1 MKNIISL
8 PLFRRFLPQLGLVVL
23 GLFLGWLLF
32 GGDES
37 NTHEHASEEVW
48 TCAMHPQI
56 QEDGPGTCPLCG
68 MDLTKLK
75 TVSGAVEVAGEL
87 QMSEAALRLANVQTS
102 TVQQLSPE
110 KELAL
115 SGKIKADE
123 SRISAITAR
132 FPGRVEQLYIN
143 FTGQAVRKGQKLA
156 SVYSPE
162 LITAQQELWE
172 ALGLKEQS
180 PQLYEAVRNKLRLW
194 ELTETQIDSL
204 EHQKTPAT
212 RFDILAPLTG
222 TVTMRQ
228 VSLGD
233 YIREGSSLFE
243 IANLSRVWVV
253 LDAYESDLPW
263 IRTGDRITVT
273 VKSLSGKEFRTRVS
287 FIEPVIDPI
296 TRVAYIRAELNNSGQ
311 LLKPDMFVR
320 GEIASRLPGKGESLV
335 IPVSAVLWTG
345 KRSVVYTQVRP
356 EDPTTF
362 AYREITLG
370 EEIEGY
376 YIVESGLEA
385 GERIVTNGAFKLDAA
400 AQLSNQP
407 SMMNPLEVVAPIH
420 PAKIP
425 DAFHEQLGTLITSYL
440 QLKDALIA
448 TDANAAVTSARS
460 LFRQLGQMEG
470 NLLSGEAHEFWKKQ
484 SRSLA
489 AHSEKIASAEAIAK
503 QRDQFLFLSAV
514 LIKTVEALGIGE
526 ATFYVQHCP
535 MANSFEGADW
545 ISKEET
551 ILNPYFGDEMLNC
564 GSVIRTLSSP
574 SQ

>member
-1 MKNIISL
+1 MKNIISF
-8 PLFRRFLPQLGLVVL
+8 PFFRRFLPQLGLVVL

-32 GGDES
+32 GGGES
-37 NTHEHASEEVW
+37 DTHEHASEEVW

-68 MDLTKLK
+68 MELTRLK
-75 TVSGAVEVAGEL
+75 AESAAVEVAGEL
-87 QMSEAALRLANVQTS
+87 RMSEDALRLANVQTS
-102 TVQQLSPE
+102 TVQQLTPE

-172 ALGLKEQS
+172 AIELKEQS
-180 PQLYEAVRNKLRLW
+180 PQLYEAVRSKLRLW
-194 ELTETQIDSL
+194 ELTEAQIDSL

-233 YIREGSSLFE
+233 YIREGSPLFE

-263 IRTGDRITVT
+263 IRTGDRIKFT
-273 VKSLSGKEFRTRVS
+273 VKSLSGKEFRSRVS
-287 FIEPVIDPI
+287 FIEPVIDPV
-296 TRVAYIRAELNNSGQ
+296 TRVAYIRAELNNPGQ

-320 GEIASRLPGKGESLV
+320 GEIVSRLPGKGESLV
-335 IPVSAVLWTG
+335 IPASAVLWTG

-356 EDPTTF
+356 DDPTVF

-370 EEIEGY
+370 EEVEGY

-385 GERIVTNGAFKLDAA
+385 GEHVVTNGAFKLDAA
-400 AQLSNQP
+400 AQLRNQS
-407 SMMNPLEVVAPIH
+407 SMMNPVQATAPIIT
-420 PAKIP
+420 AEISG
-425 DAFHEQLGTLITSYL
+425 AFQQQLGTLTMTYL
-440 QLKDALIA
+440 HLKDALVA
-448 TDANAAVTSARS
+448 TNANAAATSARAFS
-460 LFRQLGQMEG
+460 RQLGKMEG
-470 NLLSGEAHEFWKKQ
+470 QLLTGEVHEFWNKQ

-489 AHSEKIASAEAIAK
+489 AHGEKIASAEAIAK
-503 QRDQFLFLSAV
+503 QRDQFLFLSTV
-514 LIKTVEALGIGE
+514 LIKTIETLGIGE
-526 ATFYVQHCP
+526 TTYYVQHCP

-564 GSVIRTLSSP
+564 GSVTGTLASP
-574 SQ
+574 SK